1 MRQKD
6 ITINKTLSLALQ
18 NHRKNNFKI
27 AESLYRK
34 ILTIDSNHFKS
45 IFLLGS
51 LLMQVKNFDEAKRLL
66 QKVIRIQP
74 DHADAHNN
82 LGLVFKG
89 LGERQKTI
97 SYCQKAIEIQPNHA
111 DAHNNLGLVFQEL
124 REHHKAISYC
134 QKAIEIQPNLAAA
147 HNNLG
152 LVFQE
157 LGQRAKA
164 ISSYQEATKYETENL
179 VTFYH
184 LSNLKKEVLDL
195 NLKKRINKIMENKNC
210 TKRNIAYGNFL
221 LSKYEL
227 EAKNYK
233 KEVGYLLRGHNYYFE
248 SKNKKFKKQVK
259 YWLSELPNII
269 ELININKTSKKIKK
283 TNYNINPIFIIG
295 VPRCGST
302 LVEKVIASSSR
313 YIPIGEE
320 TEIINFFVKQ
330 KIQQKK
336 SLNSNIENLQKKI
349 INKYKQKKL
358 IQKKHN
364 YTFTDKSL
372 DNFFFISLIKEI
384 FPYAKVINCKR
395 NPLSSIISI
404 LKNNLVGISWAHDL
418 NNIFKYFDI
427 YYQMIKKFK
436 KNYPNFIYDL
446 EFEKFISNPD
456 IESKKLLKFCNIPWH
471 IKCLKFY
478 KRKDLISQ
486 TASNIQ
492 IQKGIYK
499 DSNRK
504 YLPYKKFLN
513 KYGNK
518 YNWFN

>member
-1 MRQKD
+1 
-6 ITINKTLSLALQ
+6 
-18 NHRKNNFKI
+18 
-27 AESLYRK
+27 
-34 ILTIDSNHFKS
+34 
-45 IFLLGS
+45 
-51 LLMQVKNFDEAKRLL
+51 MQVKNFDEAKQLL

-89 LGERQKTI
+89 LGERRKTI

-134 QKAIEIQPNLAAA
+134 QKAIEIQPNLAAT

-152 LVFQE
+152 LMFQE
-157 LGQRAKA
+157 LGENTKA
-164 ISSYQEATKYETENL
+164 ISSYQKATKYETENL

-227 EAKNYK
+227 EARNYK
-233 KEVGYLLRGHNYYFE
+233 KEVGCLLRGHNYYFE

-302 LVEKVIASSSR
+302 LIEKVIASSSR

-330 KIQQKK
+330 KMQQKK
-336 SLNSNIENLQKKI
+336 SLNSDIENFQKKI

-358 IQKKHN
+358 IQKKYN

-384 FPYAKVINCKR
+384 FPYAKIINCKR
-395 NPLSSIISI
+395 KPLSSIISI
-404 LKNNLVGISWAHDL
+404 LKNNLAGISWAHDMK
-418 NNIFKYFDI
+418 NIFKYFDI
-427 YYQMIKKFK
+427 YYQMIQKFK

-446 EFEKFISNPD
+446 EFEKFINNPD

-471 IKCLKFY
+471 IKCLNFY
-478 KRKDLISQ
+478 KRKYLITQ